1 MQVGHGY
8 DIHKLVPNKKLVLGG
23 VEIPYPKGLLAHTDG
38 DVLAHAIIDAL
49 LGATGEGNIGELF
62 PDNDPKWKDANSMN
76 LLEATYL
83 ILKNKGLKIINI
95 DCTVVTEE
103 PKLSQYIPQMKEK
116 ISKALELKLTTQLN
130 IKPKTNEGLDSI
142 GRKEAICAWAVAFI
156 L

>member
-62 PDNDPKWKDANSMN
+62 PDNNPKWKDANSMN

-95 DCTVVTEE
+95 DCTVVAEE
-103 PKLSQYIPQMKEK
+103 PKLTNYISQMKEK

-130 IKPKTNEGLDSI
+130 IKPKTNEGLDSV

>member
-23 VEIPYPKGLLAHTDG
+23 VEIPYPKGLQAHTDG

-62 PDNDPKWKDANSMN
+62 PDSDPKWKGANSMN

-95 DCTVVTEE
+95 DCTVVAEE
-103 PKLSQYIPQMKEK
+103 PKLTNYISQMKEK

-130 IKPKTNEGLDSI
+130 IKPKTNEGLDSV
-142 GRKEAICAWAVAFI
+142 GRKEAICAWAVAFV

>member
-23 VEIPYPKGLLAHTDG
+23 VEIPYPKGLQAHTDG

-62 PDNDPKWKDANSMN
+62 PDSNPKWKDANSMN

-83 ILKNKGLKIINI
+83 VLKNKGLKIINI
-95 DCTVVTEE
+95 DCTVVAEE
-103 PKLSQYIPQMKEK
+103 PKLSQYISQMKEK

-130 IKPKTNEGLDSI
+130 IKPKTNEGLDSV
-142 GRKEAICAWAVAFI
+142 GRKEAICAWAVAFV